1 MYVNYNENPQRNYRA
16 GDCVI
21 RAISV
26 VTDDP
31 WEKIYT
37 DLCAEGFAY
46 GDWGNNNAVW
56 DAYLRSRGFK
66 RYICPN
72 DCPYCYSIADFAED
86 HQTGKYIAATG
97 SHVVA
102 VISGD
107 YYDSWDS
114 GSERPIYYYTKE

>member
-1 MYVNYNENPQRNYRA
+1 MYIYYNNNPVGNIRA

-21 RAISV
+21 RAISLI
-26 VTDDP
+26 TGDS

-37 DLCAEGFAY
+37 DLSSEGFAY